1 MAWIFFFL
9 IAKLMYYYSC
19 GDSNNNCA
27 QSDWYALETGVS
39 ACVSWTQAG
48 KLWMSVLRTQNPQVK
63 Q

>member
-1 MAWIFFFL
+1 
-9 IAKLMYYYSC
+9 MYYYSC

-27 QSDWYALETGVS
+27 QSNWYALETGVS